1 MGDSYGSLVD
11 ESHNREGQLEYPQY
25 TKPQNYNE
33 WLVPDVLISGNHSE
47 ISKWKEKNRKQT
59 NR

>member
-11 ESHNREGQLEYPQY
+11 ESHNQEGQLEYPQY
-25 TKPQNYNE
+25 TKPQSYNE

-47 ISKWKEKNRKQT
+47 ISKWKEKNRKKT